1 MARKNSTTSKQY
13 RVYSRGVNY
22 VTPMGDTFDSYQ
34 AAADAI
40 PAIMQD
46 WNSLAQ
52 RWAYAPVLAS
62 QLFVALA

>member
-1 MARKNSTTSKQY
+1 MASKSSKHQY

-22 VTPMGDTFDSYQ
+22 CTPMGGTFGTYQ
-34 AAADAI
+34 EALDAI

-46 WNSLAQ
+46 WNSLAEK
-52 RWAYAPVLAS
+52 WAYAPVQVS

>member
-1 MARKNSTTSKQY
+1 MASKISKQQY

-22 VTPMGDTFDSYQ
+22 VTPMGGIFDSYQ
-34 AAADAI
+34 EATDAI